1 MIEIEDRKKVY
12 TNRELSWIQFN
23 ERVLEESEDRTVPLY
38 ERLRFLAIFQSNL
51 DEFFMV
57 RVGSLYDQTLLKETV
72 LDSKTKMTAHEQL
85 QHIYHNV
92 RALLPRRDRSYS
104 HVMKL
109 LAEQGIERVSLSSLS
124 AEDFAFLK
132 LYFDKE
138 IAPLISPQIIDKR
151 QPFPFLKNKEN
162 YVGVRLASKSG
173 AVRLGIIPASGHFG
187 RLIFLP
193 SDSGSEKI
201 RFTLAE
207 DLICLFAETVFE
219 KHQVLEK
226 NIFRITRNADIDV
239 EDEMIDVDFD
249 YRDAMQELLKKRRKL
264 APVRLEIRDVGV
276 RLASKSGAVRLG
288 IIPASG
294 HFGRLIFLPSGS
306 GSERIRFT
314 LAEDLICLFAET
326 VFEKHQVL
334 EKNIFRI
341 TRNADIDVED
351 EMIDVDFDY
360 RDAMQELLKKRR
372 KLAPVRLEIRG
383 KSSMEFLSYLCE
395 QFTLSEG
402 QAFFNECPL
411 DLSFVFALEDK
422 VAKRRELFFQPLTP
436 QISNQV
442 SEKESMIAQIEKKD
456 ILFHYPY
463 HSIKPFIDLLNEA
476 ASDPAVVSIKITLY
490 RVAKDSKVV
499 NALINAAENG
509 KEVDVVVEL
518 RARFDEENNIDWSK
532 RLEEAGC
539 NVIYGLP
546 GYKVHSKLLL
556 ITRKIGNRIQYITQI
571 GTGNYN
577 EKTAKLYTDLSLMTA
592 KQEIGSDASVV
603 FNSLY
608 MGSVVEEVSHL
619 LVAPLCFKPKVIALI
634 DQEIAFAREGKP
646 AQILLKMNS
655 VTDKVLID
663 KLIEASCAG
672 VKIKMLVRGICCF
685 KPGVPGLTE
694 NIEIYSI
701 VGRFLEHSRI
711 LVFGLEDRQKI
722 YISSADFM
730 TRNTERR
737 VEVAAPIYSEPIRKK
752 ILDLLD
758 LMFRDTAKARVQLS
772 DGTYIHQKTGTVT
785 INSQEILYQQAYA
798 EADAAKLVQE
808 KNKKKHLKDW
818 FFRKN
823 RKTRK

>member
-23 ERVLEESEDRTVPLY
+23 ERVLEESEDQTVPLY

-72 LDSKTKMTAHEQL
+72 LDSKTKMTAQEQL

-92 RALLPRRDRSYS
+92 RTLLPRRDRSYAR
-104 HVMKL
+104 VMKL
-109 LAEQGIERVSLSSLS
+109 LAEQGIERVDLTSLSE
-124 AEDFAFLK
+124 EDFAFLA
-132 LYFDKE
+132 LYFDRE

-162 YVGVRLASKSG
+162 YVGVHLSSKSG

-193 SDSGSEKI
+193 SESSSGKI
-201 RFTLAE
+201 RFTLSE
-207 DLICLFAETVFE
+207 DLICLFAEKVFE

-239 EDEMIDVDFD
+239 EDEMV
-249 YRDAMQELLKKRRKL
+249 
-264 APVRLEIRDVGV
+264 
-276 RLASKSGAVRLG
+276 
-288 IIPASG
+288 
-294 HFGRLIFLPSGS
+294 
-306 GSERIRFT
+306 
-314 LAEDLICLFAET
+314 
-326 VFEKHQVL
+326 
-334 EKNIFRI
+334 
-341 TRNADIDVED
+341 
-351 EMIDVDFDY
+351 DVDFDY

-402 QAFFNECPL
+402 QAFFNKCPL
-411 DLSFVFALEDK
+411 DLSFVYALEDK
-422 VAKRRELFFQPLTP
+422 VSKRSELFFKPLTP
-436 QISNQV
+436 QISNQIN
-442 SEKESMIAQIEKKD
+442 EKESMISQIEKKD

-463 HSIKPFIDLLNEA
+463 NSIKPFIDLLNEA
-476 ASDPAVVSIKITLY
+476 ASDSSVVSIKITLY

-499 NALINAAENG
+499 NALIAAAENG

-556 ITRKIGNRIQYITQI
+556 ITRKIGNKIQYITQI

-634 DQEIAFAREGKP
+634 DQEIAFAKEGKP

-711 LVFGLEDRQKI
+711 LVFGLDDRQKI

-737 VEVAAPIYSEPIRKK
+737 VEVAAPIYSEPIRRK
-752 ILDLLD
+752 ILDILD
-758 LMFRDTAKARVQLS
+758 VMFRDNTKARAQLP
-772 DGTYIHQKTGTVT
+772 DGTYVHQKAGSVT
-785 INSQEILYQQAYA
+785 INSQEMLYRQAYA
-798 EADAAKLVQE
+798 EADAAKLAQV
-808 KNKKKHLKDW
+808 KNQKKHLKDW
-818 FFRKN
+818 FFRRSGKA
-823 RKTRK
+823 KK

>member
-193 SDSGSEKI
+193 SDSGSEK
-201 RFTLAE
+201 
-207 DLICLFAETVFE
+207 
-219 KHQVLEK
+219 
-226 NIFRITRNADIDV
+226 
-239 EDEMIDVDFD
+239 
-249 YRDAMQELLKKRRKL
+249 
-264 APVRLEIRDVGV
+264 
-276 RLASKSGAVRLG
+276 
-288 IIPASG
+288 
-294 HFGRLIFLPSGS
+294 
-306 GSERIRFT
+306 IRFT

-772 DGTYIHQKTGTVT
+772 DGTYVHQKTGTVT

>member
-162 YVGVRLASKSG
+162 Y
-173 AVRLGIIPASGHFG
+173 
-187 RLIFLP
+187 
-193 SDSGSEKI
+193 
-201 RFTLAE
+201 
-207 DLICLFAETVFE
+207 
-219 KHQVLEK
+219 
-226 NIFRITRNADIDV
+226 
-239 EDEMIDVDFD
+239 
-249 YRDAMQELLKKRRKL
+249 
-264 APVRLEIRDVGV
+264 VGV

-758 LMFRDTAKARVQLS
+758 LMFRDTAKARVQLP
-772 DGTYIHQKTGTVT
+772 DGTYVHQKTGTVT

>member
-193 SDSGSEKI
+193 SDSGSEK
-201 RFTLAE
+201 
-207 DLICLFAETVFE
+207 
-219 KHQVLEK
+219 
-226 NIFRITRNADIDV
+226 
-239 EDEMIDVDFD
+239 
-249 YRDAMQELLKKRRKL
+249 
-264 APVRLEIRDVGV
+264 
-276 RLASKSGAVRLG
+276 
-288 IIPASG
+288 
-294 HFGRLIFLPSGS
+294 
-306 GSERIRFT
+306 IRFT

>member
-173 AVRLGIIPASGHFG
+173 V
-187 RLIFLP
+187 
-193 SDSGSEKI
+193 
-201 RFTLAE
+201 
-207 DLICLFAETVFE
+207 
-219 KHQVLEK
+219 
-226 NIFRITRNADIDV
+226 
-239 EDEMIDVDFD
+239 
-249 YRDAMQELLKKRRKL
+249 
-264 APVRLEIRDVGV
+264 
-276 RLASKSGAVRLG
+276 VRLG

-772 DGTYIHQKTGTVT
+772 DGTYVHQKTGTVT